1 MCIRGDH
8 RISGKVA
15 ANEKFIANIR
25 VTRSCF
31 WTFVEN
37 RDVAAVVWELMENI
51 HKYEEL
57 WLVLVLS
64 LCPCKTVEQANC
76 SMPYKITLF
85 YSKNYSSCLWPI
97 TLFVI
102 INPILANYSMFCT
115 IYSFVFQLLFL
126 FCGHLFFAC
135 FHSHLQIF
143 AVSEYFRFHFL
154 WYIFL
159 YKNWLFTMYPCY
171 LSMVN
176 YSWLNG

>member
-1 MCIRGDH
+1 MCIPGDQ

-64 LCPCKTVEQANC
+64 LCPRTTVEQANC

-126 FCGHLFFAC
+126 FCGHLFFA
-135 FHSHLQIF
+135 
-143 AVSEYFRFHFL
+143 FL
-154 WYIFL
+154 NAIILIFL
-159 YKNWLFTMYPCY
+159 VGL
-171 LSMVN
+171 
-176 YSWLNG
+176 